1 MSRSRSRHRRW
12 RRLFAALVAACV
24 VVPLAPLP
32 VAAGRGVPATG
43 SAGRSLH
50 ATGWAGRSLHATGS
64 AGSLRFAPPVDAPV
78 SDGFRPPADPYGP
91 GNRGWQFATAPGDV
105 VSAAGDGT
113 VSFAG
118 PVGGSA
124 AVTLTHVGG
133 LRTTYSYL
141 ETVDVTEG
149 DRVALGWR
157 VGTAGEGFH
166 FGVLLDGEYVD
177 PAVLFRAGALRLGAR
192 LVAVG

>member
-1 MSRSRSRHRRW
+1 MSRSRHRRW
-12 RRLFAALVAACV
+12 RRLLAALVAACV
-24 VVPLAPLP
+24 VVPLAPVP
-32 VAAGRGVPATG
+32 VAAGPILQANGRG
-43 SAGRSLH
+43 
-50 ATGWAGRSLHATGS
+50 LHATGS
-64 AGSLRFAPPVDAPV
+64 AGSLRFASPVDAPV

-91 GNRGWQFATAPGDV
+91 GNRGWQFATVSGDV
-105 VSAAGDGT
+105 VAAAGDGM

-118 PVGGSA
+118 PVGGSG

-133 LRTTYSYL
+133 LRTTYSHL

-157 VGTAGEGFH
+157 LGTAGEGFH
-166 FGVLLDGEYVD
+166 LGVLLDGAYLD

-192 LVAVG
+192 LVALE